1 MLPAQSSHS
10 STMLEAGVAL
20 VVMFH
25 RERQERGYW
34 AGALLRGKRCHFQRD
49 ALPQFLCLLS
59 SFQVLQHVVELHH
72 ADRRQAKSTPS
83 TANNVDKVVVVG
95 GGQMNKSVVD
105 VLWRERER
113 RRRRLC

>member
-10 STMLEAGVAL
+10 STMLEAGMAL

-25 RERQERGYW
+25 RERGYW
-34 AGALLRGKRCHFQRD
+34 AATTLLRGKGCHFQRD
-49 ALPQFLCLLS
+49 ALPQLLCLLS

-95 GGQMNKSVVD
+95 GRQMNKSVVD
-105 VLWRERER
+105 VL
-113 RRRRLC
+113 